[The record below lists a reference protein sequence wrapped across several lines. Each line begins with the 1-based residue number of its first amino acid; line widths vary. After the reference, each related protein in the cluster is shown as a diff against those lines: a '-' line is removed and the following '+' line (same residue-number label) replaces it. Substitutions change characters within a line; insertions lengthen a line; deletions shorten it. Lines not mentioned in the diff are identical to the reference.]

1 MVLFLFVL
9 LEAQGDSSLMLL
21 WVSNSAPGIK
31 TQKCSPLWLGPPGVF
46 SFEICPHWAS
56 STSLITVQIFLYW
69 LWFPWS
75 FPRMGVCCCKLW
87 VLVFA
92 CLSFHFG
99 RGAGTT
105 VCHVTSFLWWI
116 LRVVDFFFSS
126 AFYLSEQSGDLSVPF
141 MLDWTLEVVLINFWS
156 LTNTLIVLDLSL
168 LCKSWLQSSYGMV
181 VMRI

>member
-21 WVSNSAPGIK
+21 WGSNSAPGIK
-31 TQKCSPLWLGPPGVF
+31 TQKCSPLWLGLPGVF
-46 SFEICPHWAS
+46 SFQICPHWAS

-75 FPRMGVCCCKLW
+75 FWLMGLCCCKLL

-99 RGAGTT
+99 WGVGTT
-105 VCHVTSFLWWI
+105 VCHVISFLWWI
-116 LRVVDFFFSS
+116 LRVVDFFSV
-126 AFYLSEQSGDLSVPF
+126 QHVTCQNRVVTCVPF

-168 LCKSWLQSSYGMV
+168 LCKSWL
-181 VMRI
+181 

>member
-21 WVSNSAPGIK
+21 WGSNSAPGIK
-31 TQKCSPLWLGPPGVF
+31 TQKCLPLWLCPPGVF

-75 FPRMGVCCCKLW
+75 FLLMWVCCCKFW

-99 RGAGTT
+99 RGTGGNSLP
-105 VCHVTSFLWWI
+105 CNLISLMD
-116 LRVVDFFFSS
+116 LKSCCFFSS
-126 AFYLSEQSGDLSVPF
+126 AFYLSEQSGDFKCSF
-141 MLDWTLEVVLINFWS
+141 HAGLDTRS
-156 LTNTLIVLDLSL
+156 
-168 LCKSWLQSSYGMV
+168 CPY
-181 VMRI
+181 